1 VIIRAHGALEKEQ
14 AQPFGG
20 AGFVSRHNVVF
31 AEEATNTLTT
41 RTLRL

>member
-1 VIIRAHGALEKEQ
+1 MIKAPGALEEKQ
-14 AQPFGG
+14 AHPFGG
-20 AGFVSRHNVVF
+20 AVLVSRHNVVF

>member
-1 VIIRAHGALEKEQ
+1 MIKAPGALEEEQ
-14 AQPFGG
+14 AQPLGG
-20 AGFVSRHNVVF
+20 AGFVSRPNVVF